1 MPKKLIFAAAIA
13 ALVLTSTS
21 PTFAYRRGRGGG
33 GYGYGGGAGSTAA
46 GSFLAG
52 SAMVTRAAGQYNLYT
67 SMAATNYQ
75 QAYSQWIDNQKK
87 REQTYFDMRRMNAS
101 YRAEMEMQRPHP
113 TSDQLVV
120 FSKSRDPE
128 RLNAEQFDPNT
139 AILHWPPMLKE
150 PEFSSERTQLENL
163 FAERL
168 VAPEDAGLGTHN
180 YRDIEKA
187 VRSMDETL
195 HAKIGQAG
203 ADEYIAAHKFLKSLG
218 FEARFAPE
226 SHVAAANK

>member
-1 MPKKLIFAAAIA
+1 MSKKLIFAAVIA
-13 ALVLTSTS
+13 ALVLTSIS
-21 PTFAYRRGRGGG
+21 PAFAYRRGGG
-33 GYGYGGGAGSTAA
+33 GYGGYGGGAGSTVA

-52 SAMVTRAAGQYNLYT
+52 SAMYTRAAGQYNLYT
-67 SMAATNYQ
+67 SMGAKNYQ

-128 RLNAEQFDPNT
+128 RLNAEQFDPAT
-139 AILHWPPMLKE
+139 AVLHWPPMLKE
-150 PEFSSERTQLENL
+150 PEFSSERTQLEKL

-168 VAPEDAGLGTHN
+168 ITPEDAGLGTHN

-187 VRSMDETL
+187 VTAMDDAL
-195 HAKIGQAG
+195 HAKIGRVG

-226 SHVAAANK
+226 SHVAASSK

>member
-1 MPKKLIFAAAIA
+1 MSKKLVLAFAAV
-13 ALVLTSTS
+13 ALALNSSS
-21 PTFAYRRGRGGG
+21 PAFAYRRGRGGYG
-33 GYGYGGGAGSTAA
+33 GYGGGAGSTVA
-46 GSFLAG
+46 GSYLAG
-52 SAMVTRAAGQYNLYT
+52 AAMYTRAAGQFNLNS

-128 RLNAEQFDPNT
+128 RLNAEQFDPAT
-139 AILHWPPMLKE
+139 AILNWPPTLKE
-150 PEFSSERTQLENL
+150 SEFASEREKLEEL

-168 VAPEDAGLGTHN
+168 AEPQDAGLGTHN
-180 YRDIEKA
+180 YRDAQRVVAAMNDK
-187 VRSMDETL
+187 L
-195 HAKIGQAG
+195 HAEIDKVG
-203 ADEYIAAHKFLKSLG
+203 ADEYIAASKFLKSVG
-218 FEARFAPE
+218 YEARFAPE
-226 SHVAAANK
+226 SHVAAAGK